1 MIRQHLLSLVTL
13 TLLPLVKP
21 HPMKSVK
28 SFSDLSTTDHTNRS
42 WSMEAMLT
50 PVGVVVAACGILV
63 AIRLAYMKDSKKWLC
78 RATT

>member
-1 MIRQHLLSLVTL
+1 
-13 TLLPLVKP
+13 
-21 HPMKSVK
+21 
-28 SFSDLSTTDHTNRS
+28 
-42 WSMEAMLT
+42 MEAMLT